1 MTENVGVVVSAVNA
15 PTLTMPNGG
24 AMAFLASAADTG
36 GAFALRE
43 YTIPPGTPPVRVNR
57 HACAMEAFSVRA
69 GELTFLV
76 GEREVVATPGTLVI
90 VPRGVVHA
98 FGNFSA
104 EGAILVMIDAP
115 PNIAPVFWRQYGGE
129 AGSAHGTGETEA
141 LDVEFLPEVR
151 WTGRR

>member
-1 MTENVGVVVSAVNA
+1 MPEDAGLIVSAKDA
-15 PTLTMPNGG
+15 PTLTTPSGG
-24 AMAFLASAADTG
+24 AMSFLASAAETG
-36 GAFALRE
+36 GTFALRE
-43 YTIPPGTPPVRVNR
+43 YAIPPGAPSVQPHR
-57 HACAMEAFSVRA
+57 HACAMEAFYVRA

-104 EGAILVMIDAP
+104 ESAILVMIDAP
-115 PNIAPVFWRQYGGE
+115 PNIAPVVWRRLGGE
-129 AGSAHGTGETEA
+129 AGSAHGSGETEPP
-141 LDVEFLPEVR
+141 DVEYLPAVR